1 MNNSVPA
8 LNKTLDFFHFINKM
22 LIMIILVL
30 LSLFLLSFFIY
41 IGDAFLNNVLGRSKP
56 PLFST
61 YVIVSESMVP
71 TINVGDAIFV
81 KRNDSDNYNIG
92 EIITFTSDSRTYQ
105 GVPITH
111 RIINKSKI
119 SKGKSI
125 YVTKGD
131 NNDRQD
137 PFSIETSNICGKVL
151 FTIPNFVGLQLF
163 FSKPSNYFLCLLIVS
178 FVFIIYELSRITIMM
193 VKKKE

>member
-41 IGDAFLNNVLGRSKP
+41 IGDAFFNNVLGRSKP

-61 YVIVSESMVP
+61 YVIVSQSMVP
-71 TINVGDAIFV
+71 T
-81 KRNDSDNYNIG
+81 
-92 EIITFTSDSRTYQ
+92 ITFTSDSNTYQ

-119 SKGKSI
+119 AKGKSI
-125 YVTKGD
+125 YATKGD

-137 PFSIETSNICGKVL
+137 PFTVETSNICGKVL
-151 FTIPNFVGLQLF
+151 FTIPNFVGVQLF

-178 FVFIIYELSRITIMM
+178 FVFIIYELSRISIMM
-193 VKKKE
+193 LKQKE

>member
-61 YVIVSESMVP
+61 YVIVSQSMVP

-81 KRNDSDNYNIG
+81 KRNDSDNYDIG
-92 EIITFTSDSRTYQ
+92 EIITFTSDSNTYQ

-119 SKGKSI
+119 AKGKSI
-125 YVTKGD
+125 YATKGD

-137 PFSIETSNICGKVL
+137 PFTVETSNICGKVL
-151 FTIPNFVGLQLF
+151 FTIPNFVGVQLF

-178 FVFIIYELSRITIMM
+178 FVFIIYELSRISIMM
-193 VKKKE
+193 LKQKE